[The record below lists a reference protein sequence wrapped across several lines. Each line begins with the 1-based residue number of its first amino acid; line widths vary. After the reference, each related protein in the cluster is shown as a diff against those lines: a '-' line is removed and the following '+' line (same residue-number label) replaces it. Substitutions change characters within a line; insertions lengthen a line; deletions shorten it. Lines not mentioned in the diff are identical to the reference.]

1 MSCLQPGSI
10 TPEELVAY
18 VDGEAPARVA
28 EHVRR
33 CQRCRSEVE
42 RYASIGRQLGAAL
55 RRFDCP
61 SSHRLGEMELGL
73 LPPEERLAIGQHV
86 ADCARCTDEL
96 RTLRAFLAVES
107 PAEPGLVER
116 LRRVVAALVEPAPGL
131 ALGALRG
138 AADATIQT
146 YRSDGT
152 TITVSVEPGPRPGR
166 ATLLGLVAREAR
178 SDRLAGLAAEL
189 VASDGA
195 VLQAETDGLGS
206 FSFED
211 IAPGLYRLQLRVD
224 DSVVVV
230 EDLSVGP

>member
-33 CQRCRSEVE
+33 CRRCRSEVE
-42 RYASIGRQLGAAL
+42 RYASIGRRLGAAL

-73 LPPEERLAIGQHV
+73 LPQEERLTIAQHV

-96 RTLRAFLAVES
+96 RTLRAFLAVD
-107 PAEPGLVER
+107 PAAEPGLVER
-116 LRRVVAALVEPAPGL
+116 LRRIVAALVEPPPGV

-138 AADATIQT
+138 AADLTNRT
-146 YRSDGT
+146 YRADGT
-152 TITVSVEPGPRPGR
+152 TITISVEPEARRGR
-166 ATLLGLVAREAR
+166 ATLLGLVAREER
-178 SDRLAGLAAEL
+178 SEPLGGLVAEL
-189 VASDGA
+189 VGADGT
-195 VLQAETDGLGS
+195 VLQAESDDLGS

-211 IAPGLYRLQLRVD
+211 VSPGLYRLELRLD
-224 DSVVVV
+224 DRVLIV
-230 EDLSVGP
+230 EGLSVEL

>member
-33 CQRCRSEVE
+33 CRRCRSEVE

-73 LPPEERLAIGQHV
+73 LPPEERLVVAQHV
-86 ADCARCTDEL
+86 ADCPRCTDEL
-96 RTLRAFLAVES
+96 RTLRGFLVVDP

-116 LRRVVAALVEPAPGL
+116 LRRVVAGLVEPAPGL

-138 AADATIQT
+138 ASDLTSRT

-166 ATLLGLVAREAR
+166 ATLLGLVAREAP
-178 SDRLAGLAAEL
+178 SEPLAGLAVEL
-189 VASDGA
+189 VAADGA
-195 VLQAETDGLGS
+195 LAQAQGDDLGS

-211 IAPGLYRLQLRVD
+211 VSPGLYRLELRLD
-224 DSVVVV
+224 DQVLIA
-230 EDLSVGP
+230 EDLIVAL